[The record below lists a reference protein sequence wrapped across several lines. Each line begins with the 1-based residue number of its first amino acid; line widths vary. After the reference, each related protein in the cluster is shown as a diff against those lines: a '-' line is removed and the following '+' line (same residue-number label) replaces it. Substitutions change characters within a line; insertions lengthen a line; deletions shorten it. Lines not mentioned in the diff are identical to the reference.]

1 LIRTARAWKTAKKK
15 ERKREKGEEKLKNNK
30 LPEEEPFDFSNLTQL
45 IKRFRDLRNEIQS
58 LPDNKQITMEKFL
71 GWRGSIIPFL
81 NGKYVQEDILFNL
94 GMVNALLHTSKPETR
109 RVIKYSILN
118 LLDREFLDFMT
129 EVKRNRNN
137 EVRNHEIP

>member
-1 LIRTARAWKTAKKK
+1 LTSNR
-15 ERKREKGEEKLKNNK
+15 

-58 LPDNKQITMEKFL
+58 LPDNKLITMENFL
-71 GWRGSIIPFL
+71 VWRGKVIPFL

-94 GMVNALLHTSKPETR
+94 GMVNAFLYTSKVETR
-109 RVIKYSILN
+109 RVIKYAILN

-129 EVKRNRNN
+129 EVKRNHK
-137 EVRNHEIP
+137 EARNHETS

>member
-1 LIRTARAWKTAKKK
+1 LTSNR
-15 ERKREKGEEKLKNNK
+15 

-58 LPDNKQITMEKFL
+58 LPDNKLITMENFL
-71 GWRGSIIPFL
+71 VWRGKVIPYL

-94 GMVNALLHTSKPETR
+94 GMVNAFLYTRKAETR
-109 RVIKYSILN
+109 RVIKYAILN

-129 EVKRNRNN
+129 EVKRNHN
-137 EVRNHEIP
+137 EARNHETS